1 MEQLLKFNL
10 ELKKKNFFHLSIITE
25 FNNFVSQNFDT
36 IIDIYKLTFN
46 KSYVLQELIVLGKII
61 ENISTRAE
69 DVISIQ
75 LSSFSNLY
83 QPIIIKIKEI
93 CFELNNEIINDLNN
107 YLDIYLKKDKS
118 NLDNHKTI
126 KSLLIFSNIK
136 IYYNTK
142 LNEIPFDDFGICI
155 KTSNL
160 NDKELVKN
168 IIETLNIF
176 KFPNSLIL
184 KKKIDWIWKA
194 IDLNIKA
201 SDQYFINIDTID
213 SNITENA
220 TNVNDNENNYI
231 LDNNN
236 INDCIINDTD
246 FNIDDTDRVN
256 EN

>member
-10 ELKKKNFFHLSIITE
+10 ELKKNNFFKLSIITE

-61 ENISTRAE
+61 ENIPMRSE

-93 CFELNNEIINDLNN
+93 CFELNNEIIDDLNN
-107 YLDIYLKKDKS
+107 YLDINLKKDE
-118 NLDNHKTI
+118 LDNSKTI

-184 KKKIDWIWKA
+184 KKKIDWIWKP

-201 SDQYFINIDTID
+201 SDQYFININIID
-213 SNITENA
+213 SNVNESDN
-220 TNVNDNENNYI
+220 NVNESDSN
-231 LDNNN
+231 
-236 INDCIINDTD
+236 
-246 FNIDDTDRVN
+246 VN
-256 EN
+256 ESDCNES